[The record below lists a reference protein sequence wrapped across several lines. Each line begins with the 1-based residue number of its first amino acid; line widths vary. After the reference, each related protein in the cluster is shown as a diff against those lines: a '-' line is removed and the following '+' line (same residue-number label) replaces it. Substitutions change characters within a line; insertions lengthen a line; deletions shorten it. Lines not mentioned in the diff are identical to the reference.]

1 MEDDKKGDDMEE
13 KENKK
18 TNDAKGDKKGD
29 NTEEVEK
36 ELHLYDMLKFNMGLV
51 DSFINCM
58 NGFGSA
64 ATMTE
69 QQKRDFLDCYSL
81 DDVEILYENDFI

>member
-1 MEDDKKGDDMEE
+1 MEE

-29 NTEEVEK
+29 NTEEDEK
-36 ELHLYDMLKFNMGLV
+36 DLHLYDMLKFNMGLV

-64 ATMTE
+64 TTMTE
-69 QQKRDFLDCYSL
+69 QQKRDFLDCYSM
-81 DDVEILYENDFI
+81 DNVEILYENDFI